1 MRNPRKGR
9 DQCLPYGNRDQ
20 YLLFQKNK
28 FLFNSSATIMS
39 WARSCL
45 IRAAPPQFNRQGASD
60 GQTDPRPLLALG
72 VKFLHFWNPTNSSP
86 FFLFTPRPSREL
98 SRLAAFLQVWGG
110 GEDQVLPYEHLLRW
124 KKALSQLQWE
134 LLGPKWD
141 ILMPYWKSSDRVTLA
156 YSDSFCCSKGKGC
169 QCMRAAL

>member
-9 DQCLPYGNRDQ
+9 DQCFPTGNLDQ

-28 FLFNSSATIMS
+28 FSFNSSATIMS

-124 KKALSQLQWE
+124 KKALFHLQWE
-134 LLGPKWD
+134 LWVQNGTSVC
-141 ILMPYWKSSDRVTLA
+141 WKSSDRVTLA
-156 YSDSFCCSKGKGC
+156 YSERFCCSKGCHCK
-169 QCMRAAL
+169 RAALYL